1 MLHSSYATNG
11 MVVVPHHLAAEAG
24 LDVLCDGRAAGY

>member
-1 MLHSSYATNG
+1 MLQSTYATNG
-11 MVVVPHHLAAEAG
+11 MVVAPHHLAAEAG